1 MKRVSFICFLM
12 YLGLQV
18 TNAQTLMDKVEVNLM
33 ITEADKV
40 YLMITDAE
48 EQYGRVDQRLQTN
61 SEKFQTLLTRGFQ
74 NNSLLAENKRDQ
86 VYIDLSSP
94 LISKLSCFKAYLKQ
108 ILLVD
113 LNNVN
118 DSHFKEVL
126 TEAQISEMLA
136 KAQVFLDVHTIMIEE
151 ILIGRK
157 TGSVSVP

>member
-18 TNAQTLMDKVEVNLM
+18 TNAQTLMDKFEVNLM

-40 YLMITDAE
+40 YLRITEAE

-74 NNSLLAENKRDQ
+74 NNSLLAEIKRDQ
-86 VYIDLSSP
+86 VYTELSNP
-94 LISKLSCFKAYLKQ
+94 LISQLSGIKADLKR

-113 LNNVN
+113 LNNVSN
-118 DSHFKEVL
+118 DHFKEVL
-126 TEAQISEMLA
+126 TEAQISKMLV
-136 KAQVFLDVHTIMIEE
+136 KAQVFLNVHTIMIEE
-151 ILIGRK
+151 ILISTK
-157 TGSVSVP
+157 TGSVRVP